1 MSNGNPED
9 EYFARLEAEKKARLA
24 ARLSD
29 ADAEKTA
36 ADLKSLHHLHCGKC
50 GNRMM
55 TTHYKGVEIEVCPDC
70 GAVLLDPGELER
82 LAGPERQ
89 GAVHHIA
96 RLFSF
101 HPDKQ

>member
-1 MSNGNPED
+1 MSNED
-9 EYFARLEAEKKARLA
+9 EYFAKLEAEKKARMADLLGRADAVEEA
-24 ARLSD
+24 ARLK
-29 ADAEKTA
+29 E
-36 ADLKSLHHLHCGKC
+36 LHFNHCGKC
-50 GNRMM
+50 GHAML
-55 TTHYKGVEIEVCPDC
+55 TSHYKGVEIEVCPDC
-70 GAVLLDPGELER
+70 GAVLLDPGELEQ